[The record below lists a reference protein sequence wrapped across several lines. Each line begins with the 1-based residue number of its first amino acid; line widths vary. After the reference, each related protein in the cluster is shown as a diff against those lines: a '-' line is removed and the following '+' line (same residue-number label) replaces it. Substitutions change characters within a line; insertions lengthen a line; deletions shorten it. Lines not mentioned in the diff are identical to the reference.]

1 MKVVGNQK
9 DGYKVISSF
18 EPPKTEKP
26 KTEKPEGKKGD
37 NK

>member
-1 MKVVGNQK
+1 MKVVGSK
-9 DGYKVISSF
+9 DNGYKVISSF
-18 EPPKTEKP
+18 ETPKTEKP

>member
-18 EPPKTEKP
+18 ETPKTEKP